1 MDSED
6 ELLCVLAA
14 SMIQREKNYEKGE
27 KAQGMGPADLQ
38 RKREIW
44 R

>member
-14 SMIQREKNYEKGE
+14 TLLLKKTKAKNKKKRKYWVQEIYRE
-27 KAQGMGPADLQ
+27 
-38 RKREIW
+38 RE
-44 R
+44 